1 MRDTNTNPIPFM
13 NTYIFL
19 EAVQKND
26 MTAVYDIWS
35 NSDESS
41 KNILINQLYNGQTAL
56 YYAVDFIGVYDGA
69 KSVNIEML
77 RLLMN
82 IPKVTDKEFILFDGS
97 NVGIEE
103 NNGKRLFDIKAK
115 YDSTSGLINV
125 YGPTMG
131 NDSRGCRTCFQI
143 SYNIDPTGQIVN
155 FCKKESE
162 GLVLPVGA
170 LCTIS

>member
-1 MRDTNTNPIPFM
+1 MRDTNINPIPFM
-13 NTYIFL
+13 NPYIFF

-26 MTAVYDIWS
+26 MTTVYDIWS
-35 NSDESS
+35 NSDDSL
-41 KNILINQLYNGQTAL
+41 KFMLVNNLYDGHTAL
-56 YYAVDFIGVYDGA
+56 YYAVNFIGVYDGA
-69 KSVNIEML
+69 KAVNIDML
-77 RLLMN
+77 RLLMG
-82 IPKVTDKEFILFDGS
+82 IPKVTGKEFILFDGTQ
-97 NVGIEE
+97 VGIEE

-131 NDSRGCRTCFQI
+131 NDSRGFRTCFQI
-143 SYNIDPTGQIVN
+143 SYNIDTTGQIVD

-162 GLVLPVGA
+162 GLVLPVQA